1 MQVWRYQDD
10 KNGKKD
16 LDPEKIWEPPEEDKH
31 LEKKVQRAARR
42 AKGALTL
49 HLFFHCTERMSLGR
63 PRKIRDATKV
73 DLPFYFSTKSPVK
86 GPRDEPEAAALA
98 QALQALVQEEPERAA
113 DIISTRLL
121 ALEIQTQPGQD
132 WQKATKWESRV
143 RGTKTLAGHPI

>member
-42 AKGALTL
+42 AQGALVL
-49 HLFFHCTERMSLGR
+49 HLYYHCTERMALGV

-73 DLPFYFSTKSPVK
+73 DLPFYFATKSPVK
-86 GPRDEPEAAALA
+86 GARDEPEA
-98 QALQALVQEEPERAA
+98 Q
-113 DIISTRLL
+113 
-121 ALEIQTQPGQD
+121 
-132 WQKATKWESRV
+132 
-143 RGTKTLAGHPI
+143 TLARG